1 MKRSLTKRI
10 LLGVFLWTVL
20 SIMYLPLLLLVVF
33 SFSETATISF
43 SNFQFGF
50 GLWRDMFA
58 SQAMMG
64 ALFNTI
70 FIASVSAFIATI
82 IGTMACV
89 GILNM
94 RKKAKAAVMN
104 LNNVSF
110 INADIVTS
118 FSLVILFVTLGMA
131 NIGYFRLIMAH
142 ILICIPIVVLTVL
155 PRLRL
160 LDKDMLDAAVD
171 LGAKPMR
178 AFWSVIVPQLIPAM
192 IGGFLLGFT
201 LSLDDFIITQ
211 YNKGTVET
219 ISTLV
224 YNATKRGVP
233 ATFRALSALIFGIV
247 IFVLIIYNIVAR
259 KKVKGGKKVKRATL
273 NVNSRP

>member
-1 MKRSLTKRI
+1 MKKSLTKRI
-10 LLGVFLWTVL
+10 LLGIFLWTVL
-20 SIMYLPLLLLVVF
+20 AIMYLPLLLLVVF
-33 SFSETATISF
+33 SFSETATVSF
-43 SNFQFGF
+43 GNFKFGF
-50 GLWRDMFA
+50 GLWRDMFGSEA
-58 SQAMMG
+58 IMT
-64 ALFNTI
+64 ALFNTL
-70 FIASVSAFIATI
+70 FIATVSAFFATI

-104 LNNVSF
+104 LNGVSF

-131 NIGYFRLIMAH
+131 NVGYFRLIMAH
-142 ILICIPIVVLTVL
+142 ILICLPIIVLTVL
-155 PRLRL
+155 PRLRQ

-211 YNKGTVET
+211 YNSGSINT

-224 YNATKRGVP
+224 YTATKRGVP
-233 ATFRALSALIFGIV
+233 PTFRALSTLIFGVV
-247 IFVLIIYNIVAR
+247 ILVLVIYNVAVR
-259 KKVKGGKKVKRATL
+259 KKLKGGKQIK
-273 NVNSRP
+273 